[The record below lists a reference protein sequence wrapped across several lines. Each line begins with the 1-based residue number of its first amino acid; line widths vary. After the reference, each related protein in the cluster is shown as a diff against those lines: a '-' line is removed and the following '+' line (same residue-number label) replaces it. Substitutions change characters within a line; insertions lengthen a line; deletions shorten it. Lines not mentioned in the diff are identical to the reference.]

1 MNVRSRE
8 SFFRRVP
15 FDSTDAFEH
24 VVDARQG
31 RADYHSEN
39 PRRLGLDLFSD
50 QRVEPFARGEI
61 DRDVKA
67 LLEQSLGRH
76 QVQGVEAPAGES
88 VPADSPY
95 AALAGGSARTE

>member
-1 MNVRSRE
+1 MLSSMSWMRSKRE
-8 SFFRRVP
+8 RITIQKTRVASASTCFRISGWSP
-15 FDSTDAFEH
+15 
-24 VVDARQG
+24 
-31 RADYHSEN
+31 
-39 PRRLGLDLFSD
+39 LC
-50 QRVEPFARGEI
+50 GEI

>member
-1 MNVRSRE
+1 
-8 SFFRRVP
+8 
-15 FDSTDAFEH
+15 
-24 VVDARQG
+24 VDAQQE

-50 QRVEPFARGEI
+50 
-61 DRDVKA
+61 
-67 LLEQSLGRH
+67 EQSLGRH

-95 AALAGGSARTE
+95 AALAGGSASTE